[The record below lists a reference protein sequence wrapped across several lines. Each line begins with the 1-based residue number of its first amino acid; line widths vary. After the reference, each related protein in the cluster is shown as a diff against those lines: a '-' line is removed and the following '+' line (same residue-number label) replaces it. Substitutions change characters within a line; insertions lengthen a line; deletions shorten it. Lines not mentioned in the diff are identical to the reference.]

1 MKNLSGWGRFPV
13 FAVNE
18 TTPSTRSELISLL
31 KEQNTKYIA
40 RGNGRSYGDSSIN
53 QSLTITMTKLNRFID
68 WNEDSGELVA
78 ESGVLMSDVI
88 KTFLPLGWFPYV
100 TPGTKFV
107 TLGGAI
113 ASDVHGKNHHLEGS
127 FGNHVNWIEI
137 IDETNQ
143 VLRCSKT
150 ENTELFNWTIGGM
163 GLTGIITKCCIRL
176 KKVETGW
183 INQRTIV
190 NNTLRETLNSFD
202 DNHDSIYSV
211 AWIDCLSK
219 GKNFGR
225 SLLFTGE
232 HATLNEVDFKN
243 IYPRARTRMFS
254 LLFDLPS
261 FLLNNFTVAIFNY
274 LYFLKNSRKLNQL
287 VDWDKYFYPLDTIR
301 NWNRLYGRK
310 GFFQFQCILPIDKS
324 YIGLQEIL
332 SKVQKDS
339 SGSFLAVLKK
349 FGPGNGNLSFPR
361 PGYTLALDF
370 KATYKNISLARKIT
384 DIVKNYNG
392 AIYLSKDALMNEED
406 FASFINSDLKEQLKL
421 ISNKNCSSEQSK
433 RINL

>member
-1 MKNLSGWGRFPV
+1 MKNLSGWGRFPTL
-13 FAVNE
+13 AANE
-18 TTPSTRSELISLL
+18 IVPENQSELISIL
-31 KEQNTKYIA
+31 KEKNSQYIA

-53 QSLTITMTKLNRFID
+53 QSLTITMTKLNRFIE

-78 ESGVLMSDVI
+78 ESGALLSDVI
-88 KTFLPLGWFPYV
+88 ETFLPFGWFPYV

-127 FGNHVNWIEI
+127 FGNYVNWIEI

-163 GLTGIITKCCIRL
+163 GLTGIITKCSIRL
-176 KKVETGW
+176 KKIETGW
-183 INQRTIV
+183 INQRTVV
-190 NNTLRETLNSFD
+190 NNTLKETLNSFD
-202 DNHDSIYSV
+202 ENHDSLYTV
-211 AWIDCLSK
+211 AWIDCLAK
-219 GKNFGR
+219 GKIFGR

-232 HATLNEVDFKN
+232 HASLNEVNFEN
-243 IYPRARTRMFS
+243 IFPRARSRVFS
-254 LLFDLPS
+254 LFFDLPS

-274 LYFLKNSRKLNQL
+274 LYFFQNSKKLNQL
-287 VDWDKYFYPLDTIR
+287 VDWDKYFYPLDSIG

-332 SKVQKDS
+332 RRVQKDS

-349 FGPGNGNLSFPR
+349 FGPGHGNLSFPR
-361 PGYTLALDF
+361 EGYTLALDF
-370 KATYKNISLARKIT
+370 KATHKNITLARKIT
-384 DIVKNYNG
+384 DIVKSYNG
-392 AIYLSKDALMNEED
+392 AIYLSKDALMSEED
-406 FASFINSDLKEQLKL
+406 CSSFINSDIKEKFKL
-421 ISNKNCSSEQSK
+421 IANKHCSSEQSK